1 MAAEPV
7 HHRKPVYTHLYVQV
21 LVGILIGV
29 GLGFFAPSL
38 ATQMRPLGD
47 GFVKLIRM
55 MIAPIIFCTVVAGI
69 AKMGDMKEVGRVG
82 IKALVYFE
90 AVTTVALAIGL
101 VVVNVFQPGAG
112 INANPQTIDTGSIQ
126 SYTSGAQQLHG
137 VDFVLN
143 IIPTTVV
150 DAFAKG
156 EILQVLLFSVLL
168 GAALSHFGERG
179 RPVIELIDAFGHAL
193 FGVVGIIMRLAPLGA
208 FGAMAFTVGT
218 YGIGTLAS
226 LGKLM
231 AGVYLTSFLFV
242 AVVLGGIALAT
253 GFNLWRF
260 LVYIKEEIFLVLGTS
275 SSEAALPGLLH
286 KLEFAGAARP
296 VVGLVVPTGYSFNL
310 DGTSIYLT
318 MAAIFIA
325 QAFNIQLGLGEQL
338 GILAVLLL
346 TSKGA
351 AAVTGGGFITLA
363 ATLSSTSSVPVAGLA
378 LLLGVDRFMS
388 ECRAITNLIG
398 NGVATLVVARWEN
411 ELDRDRLRAVLAH
424 EPDEEADETMEGLMQ
439 AEPVDHVAGADG
451 AVPVGAGPARA
462 HQEARQ
468 G

>member
-1 MAAEPV
+1 MASAAV
-7 HHRKPVYTHLYVQV
+7 HHRKPLYSHLYVQV
-21 LVGILIGV
+21 LVAILIGV
-29 GLGFFAPSL
+29 VLGFFAPSL

-82 IKALVYFE
+82 IKALLYFE
-90 AVTTVALAIGL
+90 VVTTVALFIGL

-112 INANPQTIDTGSIQ
+112 INANPQTIDTNSIQ

-143 IIPTTVV
+143 IIPDTIVN
-150 DAFAKG
+150 AFAKG
-156 EILQVLLFSVLL
+156 DVLEVLLFSILF
-168 GAALSHFGERG
+168 GAALSRFGERG
-179 RPVIELIDAFGHAL
+179 RPVVDFIDTLGHAL
-193 FGVVGIIMRLAPLGA
+193 FGVVGIIMRVAPLGA

-242 AVVLGGIALAT
+242 AVVLGIIAWLT

-275 SSEAALPGLLH
+275 SSEAALPGMMH
-286 KLEFAGAARP
+286 KLEFAGASRP

-325 QAFNIQLGLGEQL
+325 QAFNIQLDLGQQL

-363 ATLSSTSSVPVAGLA
+363 ATLSSTSAVPVAGLA

-398 NGVATLVVARWEN
+398 NGVATLVVARWEG
-411 ELDRDRLRAVLAH
+411 ELDRQRLDEVLQH
-424 EPDEEADETMEGLMQ
+424 EPEAIADELPEALAGVDATP
-439 AEPVDHVAGADG
+439 EPEL
-451 AVPVGAGPARA
+451 ARA
-462 HQEARQ
+462 GRR
-468 G
+468 